1 MVVKIISGGQSGAD
15 QGGLYGARDVGIPT
29 GGFAPYSF
37 LTEGGSAPWLSTK
50 FGLEDSGVG
59 YRERTEKNVKASDI
73 TLWFGTSSGSA
84 GFWATRNAAMKFGK
98 IFKEI
103 KDMDTIHL
111 SSLLDNYQ
119 IMNIAGNR
127 ESHYPGLCKSTRERI
142 RSALMMIKSKQVKLY
157 VS

>member
-98 IFKEI
+98 IFKETKTI
-103 KDMDTIHL
+103 DIRELSVLMDR
-111 SSLLDNYQ
+111 YKVV
-119 IMNIAGNR
+119 NIAGNR
-127 ESHYPGLCKSTRERI
+127 ESHNKGICASTRASV
-142 RSALMMIKSKQVKLY
+142 RSALKMIKGVQSKL
-157 VS
+157 